1 MIAAKDRSDG
11 FISLAG
17 AGQSIDNVIIE
28 QINLTAPQFNEET
41 KRIFTA
47 LKKGKTV
54 KDYPQALT
62 SIFKEDIQDFMRNWI
77 QYEPTKVIK
86 KMKIPLLI
94 INGDKDLQVSVDEA
108 KKLKA
113 VAPEAKLVIIEN
125 MNHVLVPIAGDN
137 LDNSK
142 SYNEPHRKISDELTN
157 EVINFIKSNN

>member
-1 MIAAKDRSDG
+1 
-11 FISLAG
+11 L
-17 AGQSIDNVIIE
+17 
-28 QINLTAPQFNEET
+28 
-41 KRIFTA
+41 
-47 LKKGKTV
+47 
-54 KDYPQALT
+54 
-62 SIFKEDIQDFMRNWI
+62 
-77 QYEPTKVIK
+77 
-86 KMKIPLLI
+86 KIPLLI

-113 VAPEAKLVIIEN
+113 AIPEAKLVIIEN